1 MTTKPSSPPEQSQS
15 EPKLSEEQRAFL
27 VFQVAEAAKKKVS
40 SWAKWMLGFGVVILA
55 LFGIQ
60 YQISLSSVDDKVE
73 TVVTDRLER
82 ILKEKSGDVDRLSQK
97 MMDKHIESLT
107 LTLTESSKIIQS
119 LRTESAEEHK
129 KVRKELTDIETE
141 AAKLQAKAKAL
152 QELLDIKDI
161 GEFGNKVRRIKDLAD
176 DIGATNLVGLTLQIA
191 KLGKSLEERRI
202 AADLS
207 ARTVDSR
214 INGLEYSPPSHF
226 LSASQIIEWLLPRLE
241 SGDSVRH
248 LLLIFAK
255 DDQRTWIVTT
265 SQGRLFAVL
274 NNTDKTPTKPLV
286 DARVSDVTQV
296 EHRIT
301 TVGIQSVGEFLGT
314 SRFAAHLRKGHDD
327 GQNLLVIA
335 DVCPGGANRQRH
347 SVAIDHHR
355 VFRAWFPAI
364 HGTGSRGF
372 ASAKGPHNHAVD
384 DHHIL
389 LQGISLPQQRE

>member
-73 TVVTDRLER
+73 TAVTDRLEK

-107 LTLTESSKIIQS
+107 VTLTESSKVIQS

-129 KVRKELTDIETE
+129 KVRKELADIETE

-152 QELLDIKDI
+152 QELLDIKDL
-161 GEFGNKVRRIKDLAD
+161 GEFGIKVKRIKELAD

-191 KLGKSLEERRI
+191 TLEKSLEERRV

-214 INGLEYSPPSHF
+214 INGLEYSPPSPF
-226 LSASQIIEWLLPRLE
+226 LSASQIIEWLSARLE

-255 DDQRTWIVTT
+255 DNQRTWIITT
-265 SQGRLFAVL
+265 TQGRLFAVL
-274 NNTDKTPTKPLV
+274 NNKDKTPTKPLV

-296 EHRIT
+296 EHRIGSQG
-301 TVGIQSVGEFLGT
+301 VPVVDIGIERLLYSPQLFSSTNEFLET
-314 SRFAAHLRKGHDD
+314 
-327 GQNLLVIA
+327 V
-335 DVCPGGANRQRH
+335 
-347 SVAIDHHR
+347 
-355 VFRAWFPAI
+355 
-364 HGTGSRGF
+364 RG
-372 ASAKGPHNHAVD
+372 
-384 DHHIL
+384 IL
-389 LQGISLPQQRE
+389 GKKNESSQE